1 MLLGCIAD
9 DFTGATDLANTL
21 CRQGMTCVQYNGIP
35 AAPPATA
42 GPEAEAQAAVVAL
55 KSRSCPVSEAIED
68 SLAALQWLKD
78 QGCKKFFFKY
88 CSTFDSTDEGNI
100 GPVAE
105 ALMEKIPCD
114 FTVACPAAPENGRT
128 VYKGHLFVGDK
139 LLSDTGMRNHPLN
152 PMTDSN
158 LVEVLGRQTRGK
170 IGLVPFDRVDE
181 GPDSINAAIAALR
194 ENGCAAA
201 IVDALSEDHL
211 GRIAEAT
218 EGLPLLTGGSGMAV
232 GLPALFRRSGELPG
246 GGVAAFPSVEG
257 PAAVLSGS
265 CSEATNRQV
274 ARMAE
279 KFPSYCLDPAA
290 LAADDKAL
298 QAAID
303 WAASHLGDS
312 PFLIYSTA
320 EPRALAE
327 VQKQLGQERA
337 SRLLEEAMGQIAR
350 DLVSRGLRRLVVAGG
365 ETSGAVVS
373 ALEIRK
379 LLIGPEI
386 DPGVPWTLSL
396 SDPGIVLALK
406 SGNFGGADF
415 FTKAFEVLP

>member
-1 MLLGCIAD
+1 
-9 DFTGATDLANTL
+9 
-21 CRQGMTCVQYNGIP
+21 
-35 AAPPATA
+35 
-42 GPEAEAQAAVVAL
+42 
-55 KSRSCPVSEAIED
+55 
-68 SLAALQWLKD
+68 
-78 QGCKKFFFKY
+78 
-88 CSTFDSTDEGNI
+88 
-100 GPVAE
+100 
-105 ALMEKIPCD
+105 
-114 FTVACPAAPENGRT
+114 
-128 VYKGHLFVGDK
+128 
-139 LLSDTGMRNHPLN
+139 
-152 PMTDSN
+152 
-158 LVEVLGRQTRGK
+158 
-170 IGLVPFDRVDE
+170 
-181 GPDSINAAIAALR
+181 
-194 ENGCAAA
+194 
-201 IVDALSEDHL
+201 
-211 GRIAEAT
+211 
-218 EGLPLLTGGSGMAV
+218 
-232 GLPALFRRSGELPG
+232 
-246 GGVAAFPSVEG
+246 
-257 PAAVLSGS
+257 
-265 CSEATNRQV
+265 
-274 ARMAE
+274 MAE

-415 FTKAFEVLP
+415 FTKAFEVLPWTRESYRPCCGRSLCSPGG

>member
-21 CRQGMTCVQYNGIP
+21 CRQGMSCVQYNGVP
-35 AAPPATA
+35 TDPPAIS
-42 GPEAEAQAAVVAL
+42 GPESEARAAVVAL
-55 KSRSCPVSEAIED
+55 KSRSCPVSEAIKD

-78 QGCKKFFFKY
+78 QGCRKYFFKY

-105 ALMEKIPCD
+105 ALMDRIPCD

-128 VYKGHLFVGDK
+128 VYKGHLFVGEK

-158 LVEVLGRQTRGK
+158 LVNVLGRQMRGK
-170 IGLVPFDRVDE
+170 VGLVPFARVEE
-181 GPDSINAAIAALR
+181 GSASVNAALLALR
-194 ENGCAAA
+194 QNGCAAA
-201 IVDALSEDHL
+201 VVDALSEEHL

-218 EGLPLLTGGSGMAV
+218 EDLPLLTGGSGMAV
-232 GLPALFRRSGELPG
+232 GLPALFRRRGELPKAG
-246 GGVAAFPSVEG
+246 AVIFPRVEG

-274 ARMAE
+274 AHMSE
-279 KFPSYCLDPAA
+279 KFPSYCLDPIA
-290 LAADDKAL
+290 LAEDPDSL
-298 QAAID
+298 LAAID
-303 WAASHLGDS
+303 WAESYLGEK
-312 PFLIYSTA
+312 PFLIYSTT
-320 EPRALAE
+320 EPNALNE
-327 VQKQLGQERA
+327 VQEQLGQERA
-337 SRLLEEAMGQIAR
+337 SQLLENAMAQIAR
-350 DLVSRGLRRLVVAGG
+350 SLVSKGLRRLVVAGG

-373 ALEIRK
+373 ALGIGK

-396 SDPGIVLALK
+396 NDPEILLALK
-406 SGNFGGADF
+406 SGNFGGPDF
-415 FTKAFEVLP
+415 FMKAFEILP